1 MKQNLE
7 ELLKSLVAVFPQ
19 VVNNET
25 IDGTVIDRLGYDELM
40 VDCQAGAIA
49 ATGDLLFALQHGDL
63 ANGTDQANVAGGAGT
78 LFTDAD
84 DNKAG
89 LLSIDA
95 RGLKRFVRVTVTNA
109 AAVAADASAMM
120 HLMNS
125 HRTLPEDNSGLHFAK
140 RIPAL
145 G

>member
-7 ELLKSLVAVFPQ
+7 ELLKSLVALFPQ
-19 VVNNET
+19 AVNNET
-25 IDGTVIDRLGYDELM
+25 VNGATIDRLGYDELLL
-40 VDCQAGAIA
+40 VCQAGAIA
-49 ATGDLLFALQHGDL
+49 ATGDLLFELQHGDL
-63 ANGTDQANVAGGAGT
+63 ADASDMADVTGGAGT
-78 LFTDAD
+78 LFAAAD

-95 RGLKRFVRVTVTNA
+95 RGLKRYIRVVVLNS
-109 AAVAADASAMM
+109 AAVVADASAMM

-125 HRTLPEDNSGLHFAK
+125 HKTLPEDNSGLHFAK

-145 G
+145 

>member
-7 ELLKSLVAVFPQ
+7 ELVKWFVAFFPQ
-19 VVNNET
+19 AVNNT
-25 IDGTVIDRLGYDELM
+25 TVNGTVVDRLGYDEL
-40 VDCQAGAIA
+40 VVSCQAGAIA

-109 AAVAADASAMM
+109 AAVVADAGAMM
-120 HLMNS
+120 ALMNS
-125 HRTLPEDNSGLHFAK
+125 HRTLPEDNSDLFFSK
-140 RIPAL
+140 RIAAL